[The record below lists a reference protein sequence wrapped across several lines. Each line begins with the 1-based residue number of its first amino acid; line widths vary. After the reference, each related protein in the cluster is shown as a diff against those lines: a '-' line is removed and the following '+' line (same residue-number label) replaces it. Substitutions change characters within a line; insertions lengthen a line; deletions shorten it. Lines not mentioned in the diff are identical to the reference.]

1 MLDSHL
7 AVFRDFLEEVNFL
20 LKEALDRRAEVSV
33 LRLQRDRF
41 LVNLV
46 QNILAFSLLELQH
59 ISSYAQS
66 VRKRRKRDALRAY
79 LARIFEFNAIYGC
92 FGDR

>member
-1 MLDSHL
+1 M

-59 ISSYAQS
+59 ISYAQS